1 MNENEELKE
10 VEEVTEAEL
19 NNSPEEV
26 KETQVEEN
34 KKSLSLIEENRR
46 EFDSFYKK
54 QRRTNTILMLVVGF
68 VCIAVFLAF
77 STHFAIAIIIVAAV
91 LVALYVYSARV
102 KKDMDVRIQDYI
114 AKYYT
119 IANDYAFDHEEF
131 HNLQYSVDEKL
142 ADNDFT
148 DSGFI
153 KDVSHVG
160 SRNIVRGE
168 ISNHQFKAA
177 DCVAKIKADKK
188 DDVCFLGKYFMID
201 LPSAYEHKTVIYIKP
216 KQDNGSGPNDIDG
229 LDKVEGLSLG
239 ERINVWSNDPQV
251 KILFNKKFVDALLAF
266 EPNDHLVDV
275 AISVIQNKMY
285 VALSYENELMVL
297 PLLDPFKE
305 EPSKQYAAD
314 VKKLGQLV
322 KNFKL

>member
-10 VEEVTEAEL
+10 AEEVTEVEL
-19 NNSPEEV
+19 NDSPEEINGI
-26 KETQVEEN
+26 QVEEK
-34 KKSLSLIEENRR
+34 KKSLSHIEENRR
-46 EFDSFYKK
+46 VFDSFYKK
-54 QRRTNTILMLVVGF
+54 QRKINTVLMLVVGF
-68 VCIAVFLAF
+68 ICIAVFLTF
-77 STHFAIAIIIVAAV
+77 SKHFGIAIIVVAAV
-91 LVALYVYSARV
+91 LVVLYVYSARV

-114 AKYYT
+114 LKYYT
-119 IANDYAFDHEEF
+119 IANDYAFDNEEF

-142 ADNDFT
+142 ADNEFT

-153 KDVSHVG
+153 KGISHVG

-168 ISNHQFKAA
+168 INNYQFKAA

-188 DDVCFLGKYFMID
+188 DDVCFLGKYFIID
-201 LPSAYEHKTVIYIKP
+201 LPSVYEHKTVIYIKP

-229 LDKVEGLSLG
+229 LDQVEGLSLG
-239 ERINVWSNDPQV
+239 ERISVWSNDSQV
-251 KILFNKKFVDALLAF
+251 KSLFNKKFVDALLAF
-266 EPNDHLVDV
+266 EPNEHLVDV

-322 KNFKL
+322 KNIKL